1 MHTCRDIAWMSYIAY
16 FKHCSL
22 TSLHSDKRPCFFKTL
37 WEENLFFM
45 KHVENILWVYQ
56 TYLLGA
62 IRLKDVPFPHVN
74 TTHVVF
80 WDKILNLLLKHTDL
94 TNSDRKRNGGLMCSV
109 LCFSMIF
116 ESKPIKCSHYDAFRL
131 TFKIFFFYHGIFV
144 FGVIY
149 RSVII

>member
-1 MHTCRDIAWMSYIAY
+1 
-16 FKHCSL
+16 
-22 TSLHSDKRPCFFKTL
+22 
-37 WEENLFFM
+37 M